1 MANYNGGTI
10 GRVNE
15 PLGTTSGSYT
25 LREQSLYKRTG
36 SWVRNLV
43 TSGLV
48 LNLDAGDTTS
58 YPGSGIIWTDLSDSS
73 NNATLNNGPTFDS
86 ANGGSIV
93 TDGSNDFILTS
104 SDIFNP
110 NSNFSVSF
118 FVKRIGSGGSLIS
131 NTATGSFQI
140 QLGTGLNVVDSF
152 VLNMGSFSN
161 VTVVNTWYNLCLVRS
176 GNTYT
181 LYRNG
186 SVFGSFSSANAFT
199 RGPNVFGKNAN
210 VEFWNGHYGVILC
223 YNKALTAS
231 EVTQNYNEY
240 KGRYGL

>member
-10 GRVNE
+10 GKTNE
-15 PLGTTSGSYT
+15 PLDTTSGSYT

-36 SWVRNLV
+36 DWPGGIVTSNLV
-43 TSGLV
+43 LY
-48 LNLDAGDTTS
+48 LDAANTSS

-73 NNATLNNGPTFDS
+73 NDAVLNNGPTFDS
-86 ANGGSIV
+86 ADGGSLV
-93 TDGSNDFILTS
+93 TDGSNDYIQTY

-131 NTATGSFQI
+131 NTSTGSFQI
-140 QLGTGLNVVDSF
+140 QLGGDLNVVDSF
-152 VLNMGSFSN
+152 VVQIGSFSN
-161 VTVVNTWYNLCLVRS
+161 VTVANTWYNLCLVRS

-186 SVFGSFSSANAFT
+186 SVFGSFSSSNTFS
-199 RGPNVFGKNAN
+199 RGPNVLGKNAN
-210 VEFWNGHYGVILC
+210 TEFWGGHYGVVLC
-223 YNKALTAS
+223 YNTALTAS
-231 EVTQNYNEY
+231 EITQNFNEL

>member
-10 GRVNE
+10 GRINE

-36 SWVRNLV
+36 SWVQNLV

-48 LNLDAGDTTS
+48 LNLDAGNTSS
-58 YPGSGIIWTDLSDSS
+58 YPGSGTTWTDLSNSG
-73 NNATLNNGPTFDS
+73 NNATLINGPTFDS
-86 ANGGSIV
+86 ANQGSIV
-93 TDGSNDFILTS
+93 TDGSNDFIRTS
-104 SDIFNP
+104 SNMFNP
-110 NSNFSVSF
+110 NSDFSVSF
-118 FVKRIGSGGSLIS
+118 FVKRVGSGGSLIS
-131 NTATGSFQI
+131 NDLNGSFQI
-140 QLGTGLNVVDSF
+140 QLGGNLAVVDSF
-152 VLNMGSFSN
+152 IVQIGSFSN
-161 VTVVNTWYNLCLVRS
+161 VTVTNTWYNLCLVRS

-186 SVFGSFSSANAFT
+186 SVFGSFSSANTFS
-199 RGPNVFGKNAN
+199 RGPNVFGKNGT